1 VRLGPFFAIQLET
14 HAIYQGVPYYPL
26 NIRTAVQLDLDIR
39 SRVDDIRSVKE
50 PVFKATFR
58 SVFLSHSTL
67 SDGVSTA
74 TKSDMLALGRKRIT
88 KSRRKLVAEI

>member
-26 NIRTAVQLDLDIR
+26 NIRAAVQLDLDIR

-58 SVFLSHSTL
+58 SDVFLSHSAL

-74 TKSDMLALGRKRIT
+74 TKSDMLALPK
-88 KSRRKLVAEI
+88 